1 MNPRLDKEFF
11 NRDTVL
17 VARELLG
24 MCLVREEEDRRV
36 SGLIIE
42 TEAYRGEE
50 DLACHARAGRTPR
63 TEIMYGPPGRAYVYF
78 VYGMHWLLN
87 FVTEGEGFPAAV
99 LIRGLQPLEGK
110 DLIADRRGG
119 QPERVWTDGPAKIC
133 QALNITGEMNGLDLC
148 HPGSALY
155 LERGL
160 AVDTPDILSG
170 PRVGLNGV
178 PEPWKSKAWRFVV
191 QYQG

>member
-1 MNPRLDKEFF
+1 MNLRLSEDFF
-11 NRDTVL
+11 NRDTIL

-24 MCLVREEEDRRV
+24 MRLVREEGNRRV

-63 TEIMYGPPGRAYVYF
+63 TEIMYGPPGRAYIYF

-87 FVTEGEGFPAAV
+87 LVTEREGFPAAV
-99 LIRGLQPLEGK
+99 LIRGLYPLEGK

-119 QPERVWTDGPAKIC
+119 QPEPLWTDGPAKIC
-133 QALNITGEMNGLDLC
+133 QALNITGEMNGLNLC
-148 HPGSALY
+148 HTDSALY
-155 LERGL
+155 LECGL
-160 AVDTPDILSG
+160 AVDPQRILSG

-178 PEPWKSKAWRFVV
+178 PEPWKSTAWRFVV